1 MKKGVTNIF
10 FWIGSIGLAAAL
22 FISGR
27 PYMETLLKAG
37 YSVEGTGWVEMFRY
51 CVVNEKGML
60 FIPICA
66 PLSAGAQAEMELKS
80 RYALF
85 CCSRMGKKRYDAKK
99 AAECILSG
107 GLTVCF
113 ADIVILGISYISL
126 RKMPVQAGTVDP
138 GVAATVILSAVLLG
152 VLNGAFWTLLGS
164 LTAVLAKNQH
174 LAIAMPFVLYYTLTV
189 FQTRYYTTLYFF
201 SPRYWAVPVHYGIV
215 WCTGVLL
222 ILCMIVT
229 GGFVLAVER
238 RLRYA

>member
-1 MKKGVTNIF
+1 MKKTATNIF
-10 FWIGSIGLAAAL
+10 FWIGSAGLAAAL

-37 YSVEGTGWVEMFRY
+37 YSVEGIGWVEMFRY
-51 CVVNEKGML
+51 CVVNEKGLL
-60 FIPICA
+60 FVPICA
-66 PLSAGAQAEMELKS
+66 PLSAGAQTEMELKS

-85 CCSRMGKKRYDAKK
+85 CCSRTGKKRYYAKK

-126 RKMPVQAGTVDP
+126 KEIPMQSGAADP
-138 GVAATVILSAVLLG
+138 GAAASVVLSAVLLG
-152 VLNGAFWTLLGS
+152 FLNGAFWTLLGS
-164 LTAVLAKNQH
+164 LTAVWTKNQH
-174 LAIAMPFVLYYTLTV
+174 LAIAMPFVLYYVLTV
-189 FQTRYYTTLYFF
+189 FQTRYYTALYFF
-201 SPRYWAVPVHYGIV
+201 SPRYWAAPVHYGIV

-238 RLRYA
+238 RLRHV

>member
-51 CVVNEKGML
+51 CVINEKGLL
-60 FIPICA
+60 FVPICA
-66 PLSAGAQAEMELKS
+66 PLSAGAQTEMELKS

-85 CCSRMGKKRYDAKK
+85 CCSRTGKKRYYAKK
-99 AAECILSG
+99 AAECIVSG

-113 ADIVILGISYISL
+113 AYIVILVVAYIGL
-126 RKMPVQAGTVDP
+126 REMPMQLSTVGP
-138 GVAATVILSAVLLG
+138 GVAASVVLSAMLLG
-152 VLNGAFWTLLGS
+152 FLNGAFWTLIGS
-164 LTAVLAKNQH
+164 MAAVLTKNQH
-174 LAIAMPFVLYYTLTV
+174 LAIALPFVLYYTLTV

-201 SPRYWAVPVHYGIV
+201 SPRYWAAPVHYGNV
-215 WCTGVLL
+215 WCIGVLL
-222 ILCMIVT
+222 ILCIIVT

-238 RLRYA
+238 RLRHA